1 MLETDEQT
9 NEHAFQAGD
18 FEAYLPEK
26 WTSNM
31 YTLERRRVKN
41 KLDALGD
48 ILEPEIE
55 SAGLALV
62 RHLSDEF
69 PSLWNKKS
77 VERQWLFFSRDEAA
91 RKELTNIIDREK
103 TLADTLADP
112 TPLFRHLFVG
122 VSVSETYLEIG
133 LRLHFDAWVDR
144 KNLLNL
150 VGDEQTKQTFV
161 EALNRLPEH
170 FEAGLDGRNLT
181 AIGNIDE
188 AGVTALL
195 EDFEAERGWLF
206 IGARLPKD
214 QVLVI
219 GEDINESAAA
229 VFRAL
234 VPLYNCIAWS
244 PNNDQISID
253 KVVAAHNEAIQQSHE
268 TLERERK
275 AREDRLREKEVIGL
289 AMREQ
294 IAERIE
300 ATQAWRSR
308 EIAAK
313 RAAFLKAQSEEK
325 ETDARAKAEAMA
337 ASWGLKKEP
346 SSPSP
351 ESPKRPTPR
360 TPSDKPK
367 RLDKP
372 ARSGMGRPGKTD
384 FREKKAISPST
395 YQIAKKAEGGAPGE
409 LGIGAYVEVTK
420 GFLKGRRGTIHEIDE
435 KGGLKVAFGAV
446 SSRLEKDEVRFLDT
460 VPSPEEHHRRRPP
473 KRDKNSARS

>member
-9 NEHAFQAGD
+9 NERAFEAGD

-55 SAGLALV
+55 SAGLTLL

-103 TLADTLADP
+103 TLADNLADP

-122 VSVSETYLEIG
+122 VSVSETHLEIG
-133 LRLHFDAWVDR
+133 LRLHFNAWVDR

-150 VGDEQTKQTFV
+150 MGDEQTKKRFY
-161 EALNRLPEH
+161 EGLSELPEH
-170 FEAGLDGRNLT
+170 FEIGLDGQELMT
-181 AIGNIDE
+181 VGMVDE
-188 AGVTALL
+188 KRLTALL
-195 EDFEAERGWLF
+195 RDFEAEHGWLF

-219 GEDINESAAA
+219 GEDIGDSAAA

-234 VPLYNCIAWS
+234 VPLYNSVAWS
-244 PNNDQISID
+244 PNNDLISID

-313 RAAFLKAQSEEK
+313 RAAYLKAQNEEK
-325 ETDARAKAEAMA
+325 EMDARAKAEAMA
-337 ASWGLKKEP
+337 ASWGLKKEA
-346 SSPSP
+346 SPAP
-351 ESPKRPTPR
+351 EKPKQPKPR
-360 TPSDKPK
+360 VQSDKPK
-367 RLDKP
+367 RWDKP
-372 ARSGMGRPGKTD
+372 AKGQWHADKSD
-384 FREKKAISPST
+384 SREKKNASLGS
-395 YQIAKKAEGGAPGE
+395 YKAARRSVENAAPGE
-409 LGIGAYVEVTK
+409 LAIGAYVEVTK

-446 SSRLEKDEVRFLDT
+446 SSRLEKAEVRMLDS
-460 VPSPEEHHRRRPP
+460 VAPPEDHRKKRSP
-473 KRDKNSARS
+473 KREKSGSRS